1 MSAAAELVRVSRSL
15 FERGYS
21 FGTAGNVSVRAGD
34 IVYATPTGSSLGE
47 LADDSIAQ
55 VDLAGNVL
63 NGVRPTKEIHF
74 HLAAYTARRGS
85 AAVVHLHST
94 WATALSCLDD
104 LDESDALPVLTPYY
118 AMRVPALPVVPY
130 LPPGAQ
136 ELAAETARCAA
147 LSPAFLLRNHG
158 SVAIGTT
165 LFEAAALA
173 EEIEEAAK
181 LYLLL
186 GSRARALT
194 AEQVNDLRGRR
205 V

>member
-21 FGTAGNVSVRAGD
+21 FGTAGNVSVRSGD
-34 IVYATPTGSSLGE
+34 VVYATATGSSLGDLTAE
-47 LADDSIAQ
+47 CIAQ

-74 HLAAYTARRGS
+74 HLAAYTARPGS
-85 AAVVHLHST
+85 GAVVHLHST
-94 WATALSCLDD
+94 WATAVSCLAD
-104 LDESDALPVLTPYY
+104 LDETDALPVLTPYY

-130 LPPGAQ
+130 LAPGAP
-136 ELAAETARCAA
+136 ELAREAARCAA
-147 LSPAFLLRNHG
+147 LSTAFLLRNHG
-158 SVAIGTT
+158 SVAIGAS
-165 LFEAAALA
+165 LAEAAALA

-186 GSRARALT
+186 GSRAKTLT
-194 AEQVNDLRGRR
+194 GEQVNELRGRR